1 MIIVHAD
8 TEAKAQEV
16 NNHVNSGKD
25 VFMLIYMVGCGPC
38 NATRPEWT
46 KLENTLE
53 HQYKDNNNL
62 VIASVDS
69 NVVGSL
75 KHTGDIIGYPT
86 LMYLSNNGKQIEQF
100 ESSSIKTKKR
110 DVDCFMNWVESH
122 VGNVQSVSPNF
133 KRVTKTRKHQYT
145 NRQSIHKRRQSRH
158 NQNRSRNTNTNRNRN
173 RNKRF
178 NSRGRERR

>member
-8 TEAKAQEV
+8 TEAKAQEL
-16 NNHVNSGKD
+16 NDYINSGKD

-46 KLENTLE
+46 KLENALE
-53 HQYKDNNNL
+53 HQYKNNNNL
-62 VIASVDS
+62 VIASVES
-69 NVVGSL
+69 KVVSSV

-86 LMYLSNNGKQIEQF
+86 LMYLSHNGQKIEQF

-122 VGNVQSVSPNF
+122 VGNVHSISPNF
-133 KRVTKTRKHQYT
+133 KRVNKSRKHQYT
-145 NRQSIHKRRQSRH
+145 NKQSRHKRRQSRYK
-158 NQNRSRNTNTNRNRN
+158 QNRNIN
-173 RNKRF
+173 RNKRL
-178 NSRGRERR
+178 SRGRR

>member
-8 TEAKAQEV
+8 TEAKVQEL
-16 NNHVNSGKD
+16 NDYVNSGKD
-25 VFMLIYMVGCGPC
+25 VFMFIYMVGCGPC
-38 NATRPEWT
+38 NATHPEWT
-46 KLENTLE
+46 KLENALE

-62 VIASVDS
+62 VIASVES
-69 NVVGSL
+69 KVVSSV

-86 LMYLSNNGKQIEQF
+86 LMYLSHNGKKIEQF

-122 VGNVQSVSPNF
+122 VGNVKSVSPNF

-145 NRQSIHKRRQSRH
+145 NKQSRHKRRQSRYK
-158 NQNRSRNTNTNRNRN
+158 QNRNIN
-173 RNKRF
+173 RNKRL
-178 NSRGRERR
+178 SRGRR

>member
-100 ESSSIKTKKR
+100 ESSSIKTK
-110 DVDCFMNWVESH
+110 
-122 VGNVQSVSPNF
+122 
-133 KRVTKTRKHQYT
+133 
-145 NRQSIHKRRQSRH
+145 
-158 NQNRSRNTNTNRNRN
+158 
-173 RNKRF
+173 
-178 NSRGRERR
+178 

>member
-8 TEAKAQEV
+8 TEAKAQEL
-16 NNHVNSGKD
+16 NDYVNSGKD
-25 VFMLIYMVGCGPC
+25 VFMLIYMIGCGPC

-46 KLENTLE
+46 KLENALE

-62 VIASVDS
+62 VIASVES
-69 NVVGSL
+69 KVVSSV

-86 LMYLSNNGKQIEQF
+86 LMYLSHNGKKIEQF

-122 VGNVQSVSPNF
+122 VGNVHSISPNF
-133 KRVTKTRKHQYT
+133 KRVNKSRKYQYQYT
-145 NRQSIHKRRQSRH
+145 NKQSRHKRRQSRYK
-158 NQNRSRNTNTNRNRN
+158 QNKNKYRNNRVSKNR
-173 RNKRF
+173 R
-178 NSRGRERR
+178 